1 MSPDLDVL
9 GAGRGGHRNRGKST
23 KIVGLMS
30 QHFRE
35 TEQCTQLAHS
45 HSQLY

>member
-9 GAGRGGHRNRGKST
+9 GAGKGRHWNRGKST

-35 TEQCTQLAHS
+35 TEQSTQLAHS